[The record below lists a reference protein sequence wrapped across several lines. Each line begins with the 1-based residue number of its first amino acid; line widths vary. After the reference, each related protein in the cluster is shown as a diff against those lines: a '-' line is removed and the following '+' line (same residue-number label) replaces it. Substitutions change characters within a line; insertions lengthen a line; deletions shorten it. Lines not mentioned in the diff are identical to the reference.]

1 MSILDWYEV
10 IGITLLLGERAVGY
24 YQKYRHSRF
33 IESKLQL
40 QQVLLEQAKWL
51 NHRAQKLAA
60 FLWQLRNTNPDKFKL
75 AELVSKL
82 DRYDKQFAMKEADI
96 DVLSKWAEQKGQECH
111 NNADQA
117 SRWAQ
122 EMTYRILADQPSGH

>member
-40 QQVLLEQAKWL
+40 QQGLLEQTKWF

-60 FLWQLRNTNPDKFKL
+60 FRWHLRNRNPT
-75 AELVSKL
+75 S
-82 DRYDKQFAMKEADI
+82 
-96 DVLSKWAEQKGQECH
+96 SSW
-111 NNADQA
+111 
-117 SRWAQ
+117 
-122 EMTYRILADQPSGH
+122 PSWCRSWTDTTSSSP